1 MTVTGGQAVD
11 SRNTAYAFAN
21 CNACTTVAVSF
32 QLVLVVGQS
41 DTIAPLNFAGALN
54 VNCPSCITT
63 AIADQIVLSIKSVPS
78 DELLQRLND
87 ELKKLDAISSLGA
100 AGTPAEVAKQVADV
114 QKAIQ
119 KDLDDSGLAT
129 NPPKTTTTST
139 TPSSTTPSSSAN
151 TSTNTSTT
159 PSSTSTTSTTP
170 GGTTTTSTTPDSTTT
185 MTTPASTTPTQTTP
199 TQTTPTDTTPTT
211 TEPAPASTTSTT
223 TTP

>member
-1 MTVTGGQAVD
+1 M
-11 SRNTAYAFAN
+11 
-21 CNACTTVAVSF
+21 SF

-41 DTIAPLNFAGALN
+41 DTIAPINFAGALN

-63 AIADQIVLSIKSVPS
+63 AIANQIVLSIKSVPS

-87 ELKKLDAISSLGA
+87 ELKKLDAISALGA

-139 TPSSTTPSSSAN
+139 TPSSTTP
-151 TSTNTSTT
+151 TSTT
-159 PSSTSTTSTTP
+159 PSSTTPDSTSTTSTTP
-170 GGTTTTSTTPDSTTT
+170 DGTTTTSTTPDST
-185 MTTPASTTPTQTTP
+185 STTSTPTSTTP

-211 TEPAPASTTSTT
+211 TEPAPTSTTSTT